1 MCSLLKVS
9 KLTEFASCDE
19 ALFSKKLNYCVS
31 RRLVYHGRV
40 IDIVL
45 LFSQSSLNRLV
56 EILEEAQPFFVRC
69 IRSNAEKVISYIKG
83 FGHPRERL
91 LVKTAQNNKFDEQ
104 EQYTCVVHFDLSLV
118 K

>member
-1 MCSLLKVS
+1 M
-9 KLTEFASCDE
+9 
-19 ALFSKKLNYCVS
+19 
-31 RRLVYHGRV
+31 YHGRV

-69 IRSNAEKVISYIKG
+69 IRSNAEKVVSYIKG

>member
-1 MCSLLKVS
+1 M
-9 KLTEFASCDE
+9 
-19 ALFSKKLNYCVS
+19 
-31 RRLVYHGRV
+31 YHGRD

-91 LVKTAQNNKFDEQ
+91 LVKTAQNNKVDEQ
-104 EQYTCVVHFDLSLV
+104 EQYPCVVHFDLSLV
-118 K
+118 KRRSFIKYYKFGGELIQL